1 MAASERTGWH
11 EAKRIAGRGRAAPW
25 RAAALA
31 VLLTTT
37 SAPAQ
42 PAGRRDPAPPPSGPI
57 NVSMRNVVLYPYD
70 DVPATVLALSGT
82 VVPDR
87 PPKPVTMDDVSSYRI
102 ETQYA
107 EIRLSAE
114 DMTRL
119 MNRHILPS
127 AHTAIR
133 EVNVGFGDGAITM
146 SGTMVKLGV
155 PVPFTATATLMPT
168 ASGELRV
175 HVTAMRSAGV
185 IPKGLTDALGL
196 QVSTLAQPK
205 NRQVFRIEG
214 DDMIVPLVSMFP
226 PPRFGGRLA
235 AIRVTPSGLEATI
248 GRTAPLPPPPV
259 EASSF
264 IHFRGGT
271 VNFARLTM
279 HDTDMVMLPEK
290 GENRMLAFSPGRY
303 YAQLE
308 GGYTKSLPNRGLAA
322 YVKDYR
328 AIARATPTP
337 P

>member
-1 MAASERTGWH
+1 M
-11 EAKRIAGRGRAAPW
+11 
-25 RAAALA
+25 
-31 VLLTTT
+31 
-37 SAPAQ
+37 
-42 PAGRRDPAPPPSGPI
+42 
-57 NVSMRNVVLYPYD
+57 
-70 DVPATVLALSGT
+70 LALSGT

-127 AHTAIR
+127 ARTAIR

-155 PVPFTATATLMPT
+155 PVPFTATATLTPT

-175 HVTAMRSAGV
+175 RVTAMRSAGV
-185 IPKGLTDALGL
+185 VPKGLTDALGL
-196 QVSTLAQPK
+196 RVSTLAQPE

-226 PPRFGGRLA
+226 PPRFAGRLA
-235 AIRVTPSGLEATI
+235 AVRVTPSGLEATI
-248 GRTAPLPPPPV
+248 GGRTEPLPPPPV
-259 EASSF
+259 EGGSF

-279 HDTDMVMLPEK
+279 HDADMAMLPER
-290 GENRMLAFSPGRY
+290 GERMLAFSPRRY

-308 GGYTKSLPNRGLAA
+308 GGHTKALPNRGLAA